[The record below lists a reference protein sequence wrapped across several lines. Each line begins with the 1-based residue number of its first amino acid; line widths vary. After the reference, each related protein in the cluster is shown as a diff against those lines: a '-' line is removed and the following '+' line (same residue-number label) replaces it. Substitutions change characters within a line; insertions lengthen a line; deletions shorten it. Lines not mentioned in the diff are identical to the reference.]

1 MTTMQNDQ
9 SLTLQRLREDI
20 ARVLHE
26 DPDEIADDDNLIDL
40 GLDSIRAMALVTR
53 WRESGATIEF
63 SDLAAGTTLAQW
75 WAIIERSLA
84 PTKP

>member
-1 MTTMQNDQ
+1 MATMQNDQ
-9 SLTLQRLREDI
+9 PLTLQRLREDI

-26 DPDEIADDDNLIDL
+26 DPDEITDDDNLIDL

-53 WRESGATIEF
+53 WRESGAAIEF

-75 WAIIERSLA
+75 WAIIERSLVPA
-84 PTKP
+84 KP